1 MVSVNNIGLNSAV
14 LASLRQTNA
23 DLATSQNRIA
33 SGLKVAS
40 ARDNAGVWATATSI
54 RKDIAAQDG
63 MGANIAISKG
73 QADAAYAALTT
84 IADII
89 TKMQTTAGKLVAGA
103 NANNVEVQKDISSY
117 QKQMLAAV
125 ANAGFQ
131 GVNLLAATDASTIT
145 TAIGQDNGTPV
156 NMTFSTT
163 QILNVGNTSG
173 TLVGSAYASVSKN
186 TAFDGTS
193 TNDTQAH
200 IDDFTGALSS
210 GLAAVNT
217 YAARVAAYSDSLS
230 KQQDFITKINDIRT
244 TALSSLVDANME
256 EESAKVQSLQ
266 VKQQLAYQALSIG
279 NGAAQNILRL
289 FQ

>member
-1 MVSVNNIGLNSAV
+1 MVSVNNIGLNNSV

-40 ARDNAGVWATATSI
+40 ARDNASVWATATSI
-54 RKDIAAQDG
+54 RKDIAAQDSV
-63 MGANIAISKG
+63 NSNLTIAKG
-73 QADAAYAALTT
+73 QADAAYASLTT

-89 TKMQTTAGKLVAGA
+89 TKMQASGAKLVAG
-103 NANNVEVQKDISSY
+103 NANNTEVQKDIAAY
-117 QKQMLAAV
+117 QQQILAAV
-125 ANAGFQ
+125 KSASFQ
-131 GVNLLAATDASTIT
+131 GVNLVADATGTVT
-145 TAIGQDNGTPV
+145 TAVGQDNGSAI
-156 NMTFSTT
+156 NLTFANTRMLDT
-163 QILNVGNTSG
+163 GNTAGSLFG
-173 TLVGSAYASVSKN
+173 TGYASVSN
-186 TAFDGTS
+186 STAFDGTAG
-193 TNDTQAH
+193 NDTTAN
-200 IDDFTGALSS
+200 INAFTGALTA
-210 GLAAVNT
+210 GLTAVNN
-217 YAARVAAYSDSLS
+217 YAARVAAYSDNLS
-230 KQQDFITKINDIRT
+230 KQQDFFTKINDIRT